1 MPRRSLGAQ
10 LRAHISAANAS
21 HNYRLFHRVAREW
34 LAKFRVQDD
43 AVEHFGNA
51 VRVAHLFLMTDD
63 AAKQRHLLGLLKA
76 ALTDR
81 LVGGLRRHQ
90 QHQCVIPLDRFD
102 RCDETVEAR
111 ADLRKSRR

>member
-21 HNYRLFHRVAREW
+21 HNYRLFHRVALEQ
-34 LAKFRVQDD
+34 LAKSCLQDHT
-43 AVEHFGNA
+43 VEQFGNA
-51 VRVAHLFLMTDD
+51 ARVAHLFLMTDD

-81 LVGGLRRHQ
+81 RVGGWRRQQ
-90 QHQCVIPLDRFD
+90 QHQCVIPIDRFD
-102 RCDETVEAR
+102 PCDEIGDAWT
-111 ADLRKSRR
+111 DLRKSRR